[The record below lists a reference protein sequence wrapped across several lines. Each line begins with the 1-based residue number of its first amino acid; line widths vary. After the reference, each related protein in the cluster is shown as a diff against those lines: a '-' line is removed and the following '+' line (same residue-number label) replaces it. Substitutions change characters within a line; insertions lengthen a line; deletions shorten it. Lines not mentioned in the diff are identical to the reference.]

1 MQYNVHMNNAMNKFT
16 LVLLP
21 IITLALGWQ
30 LGMRFEENRLLQMS
44 EQLELLYGES
54 GSGQVLTNEDD
65 LNFDLLEGVT
75 RLLLTHYIAPEK
87 LESQSMILGAAQ
99 GFVAALNDPYTTFMP
114 PEENHLFQQS
124 LQGKMEGIGAELT
137 LRDGSIVV
145 VRPLKG
151 SPALDAGLQTDDVI
165 MAVDDTDIRGQTLSE
180 VVMRIRGPAK
190 TTVKLSILRPGEA
203 ESISI
208 TITRGQITIPSTEY
222 EIKED
227 ERGMV
232 GYIAINQFGENT
244 AEETESAVR
253 DMLEKKVD
261 GIILDVRY
269 NGGGYLDRAVEMASL
284 FLPQGKVVSVARKEG
299 EPEHHYVNGRPLD
312 TTIPIVIL
320 INEGSASA
328 SEILA
333 DALHD
338 HERAT
343 LIGKTTY
350 GKGTIQEIFE
360 LPGGSSLRV
369 TTAKWLTPNG
379 KDLSKEG
386 VDPDI
391 EVDRTL
397 EQAQNDE
404 DPQLDEAI
412 EYLLMN

>member
-1 MQYNVHMNNAMNKFT
+1 MNNVLNKFT

-21 IITLALGWQ
+21 IITLTLGWQ
-30 LGMRFEENRLLQMS
+30 LGVRFEQNRLHQMT

-54 GSGQVLTNEDD
+54 GSGQILTSEDD
-65 LNFDLLEGVT
+65 LQFDLLEGIT

-87 LESQSMILGAAQ
+87 LESQSMLLGAAE
-99 GFVAALNDPYTTFMP
+99 GFVAAINDPYTTFMP
-114 PEENHLFQQS
+114 PKENHVFQQS

-137 LRDGSIVV
+137 IREGNIVV

-151 SPALDAGLQTDDVI
+151 SPALEAGVQADDVI
-165 MAVDDTDIRGQTLSE
+165 IAVDGVDIRGETLSQA
-180 VVMRIRGPAK
+180 VMRIRGPAK
-190 TTVKLSILRPGEA
+190 TTVELSILRPGET
-203 ESISI
+203 ETIII
-208 TITRGQITIPSTEY
+208 TITRGQITIPSTNY

-227 ERGMV
+227 PRGTI

-244 AEETESAVR
+244 AEDTESAVH
-253 DMLEKKVD
+253 DMLAKEVD

-284 FLPQGKVVSVARKEG
+284 FLPQGKVVSVARRDG
-299 EPEHHYVNGRPLD
+299 DPEHHYVNGRPLN
-312 TTIPIVIL
+312 TTLPLVIL

-333 DALHD
+333 GALHD

-369 TTAKWLTPNG
+369 TTAKWLTPSG

-386 VDPDI
+386 VNPDI
-391 EVDRTL
+391 DVDRTL
-397 EQAQNDE
+397 EEAQNDI
-404 DPQLDEAI
+404 DPQLEEAMD
-412 EYLLMN
+412 YLLMN